1 MTIAIL
7 ITMIIG
13 YIFTLCT
20 STYTLIFIFKHQV
33 KYGIKFAVILNFSAI
48 FNAVFV
54 YSTLYLFSLVIFFT
68 EPINLFLWKLS
79 LIFGFI
85 ELLIIS
91 LIYAFL
97 KEFKKIPYF
106 PFLSFTILFGL
117 LIGSFFSPDSVRIFI
132 SSSNSPP
139 FFITDLSI
147 INYSFNIVTGLIIG
161 IFQCSF
167 LIYYILLSW
176 IIYLRARNKEFIK
189 NLFIITIIF
198 VFPIL
203 MYILYIIFQVSIFRE
218 LHIFTLW
225 INIFYICYLFVNK
238 PSMFSELTNK
248 IFYVNI
254 YHKSGILLYS
264 YKFSISNNELDS
276 TIWGNILIGIN
287 HILSEFVDPKD
298 QIDVLQ
304 TETSDIIVNYDE
316 VGFAVVLITN
326 HKNAILKKLMENFA
340 VEFKTKY
347 KKELIE
353 IQDLNK
359 LINVS
364 EFKETKDIVEKTF
377 QMYL

>member
-1 MTIAIL
+1 MAIVIL
-7 ITMIIG
+7 ITVIIG
-13 YIFTLCT
+13 YIFTLCA

-33 KYGIKFAVILNFSAI
+33 KYGIKFTVILNFLAI
-48 FNAVFV
+48 FNAVFI

-68 EPINLFLWKLS
+68 ETINLFLWKLS

-85 ELLIIS
+85 ELLIMS

-106 PFLSFTILFGL
+106 PFLFFTILFGL
-117 LIGSFFSPDSVRIFI
+117 LIGSFFSPESVRIFI
-132 SSSNSPP
+132 NSSNSPP

-167 LIYYILLSW
+167 LIYYFLLSW

-189 NLFIITIIF
+189 SLFIITIIF

-203 MYILYIIFQVSIFRE
+203 MYIFYIVFQVSIFRE

-225 INIFYICYLFVNK
+225 ITIFYICYLFVNK

-304 TETSDIIVNYDE
+304 TENSDIIVNYDE